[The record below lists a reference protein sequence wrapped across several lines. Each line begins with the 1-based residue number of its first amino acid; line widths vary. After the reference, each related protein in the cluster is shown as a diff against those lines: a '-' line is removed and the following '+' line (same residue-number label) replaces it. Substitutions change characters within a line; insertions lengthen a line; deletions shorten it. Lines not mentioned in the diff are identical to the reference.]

1 MGLKNWTTTFKSLNK
16 TKGGFLGYTK
26 YLQNENHRNHKDK
39 NHKILD
45 LGFDAK
51 KVYINNLKLLDNANY
66 EKVLEGKGG
75 RPSTNMG
82 VSVVISLPFDVNDDL
97 LRKYTNE
104 LIKAY
109 YIDLCKLEKINY
121 NKNTFKEYKKLVF
134 ANVHQ
139 KNKGSKTQINLTL
152 PHYLPNFVVKKIEKK
167 GLLGKK
173 IEEVQQINFK
183 KIDMSKKKYSFLM
196 KTLNNQLTL
205 KILGKDFREYEVE
218 QKFSKKRKKINEHKT
233 KDLNLREKNI
243 EEKENILE
251 LKENDFEKKFEHF
264 KSRVFRLQRNQQIF
278 EENQL
283 NDETIKKYIE
293 RANRYLKEK
302 NMDKFGKTLTL
313 IENRENKVSEYH
325 NIELSEF
332 DDM

>member
-97 LRKYTNE
+97 LRKYTKE

-109 YIDLCKLEKINY
+109 YIDLCKINKVKY
-121 NKNTFKEYKKLVF
+121 NKESFLRYKSLVF
-134 ANVHQ
+134 ANVHK
-139 KNKGSKTQINLTL
+139 KNIGSKTQINLTL
-152 PHYLPNFVVKKIEKK
+152 PHYLPNLVTKTIEKK
-167 GLLGKK
+167 GLLSKK
-173 IEEVQQINFK
+173 IEETQEIDIK
-183 KIDMSKKKYSFLM
+183 KIDMSQKKYSFLM
-196 KTLNNQLTL
+196 KNLNNQLTL
-205 KILGKDFREYEVE
+205 KMLGKDFREYEVE
-218 QKFSKKRKKINEHKT
+218 KAISKKRKKINDYKSD
-233 KDLNLREKNI
+233 DLNLREKNI
-243 EEKENILE
+243 EKKENILE
-251 LKENDFEKKFEHF
+251 LKENDFEKKLDHF

-278 EENQL
+278 KEKQI
-283 NDETIKKYIE
+283 NDQTIKKYIE
-293 RANRYLKEK
+293 RANRYLKEN

-313 IENRENKVSEYH
+313 IENRESKVLEYH